1 MDEKFTFT
9 PEEREQ
15 TLTIL
20 ERLRT
25 AVGNAFSVQDEQM
38 LREDIHHAFINHQI
52 SRDVFGLNPILYALQ
67 TAEIAVN
74 EIGLRRD
81 GVIAILMQTSVVDG
95 YQTLDD
101 IEKKYGEGVA
111 HIIRGLL
118 RINELYKRN
127 PVIESENFRNLLIS
141 FSEDMRV
148 ILIMIANRV
157 NMMRQI
163 RDTDQ
168 LEAKQR
174 VSEEASYLYAPLAHK
189 LGLYKLKSEL
199 EDLSLKYLEHDA
211 YYMIKEK
218 LNATKASRD
227 AYIARFIK
235 PIQEKLDAAGLKYHM
250 KGRTK
255 SIHSIWQKMKKQQ
268 CGFEGV
274 YDLFAIRII
283 LDSPRDKEYMQC
295 WQVFALITAMYQ
307 PNPKRMR
314 DWLSVPKSNG
324 YESLHTTVLG
334 PENKWVEVQIRTE
347 RMDEIAEHGLA
358 AHWRYKGIKS
368 EKGGIDEWL
377 ANIRSALENNDDLQL
392 MDQFKMDLKEDEVY
406 VFTPK
411 GDLLNFP
418 KGATVLDFAYYIHSR
433 IGNTCVG
440 GKING
445 RAVSFRQEL
454 HSGDQIEILTQ
465 SNQKPRQ
472 EWINIVKT
480 SKAKAKIRLAIK
492 ETQKKEGLFAK
503 ELLERR
509 FKNRK
514 LEIEESIMA
523 RTIKKM
529 GYKENSDFYKDI
541 AEEKIDP
548 NSIIEKYI
556 AERDHDLNVTNTTR
570 PAASAAEFEYE
581 NPTEEMMRQNDDVLV
596 IDENLKGIDFELA
609 HCCHPIY
616 GDPIFGFVTVSK
628 GIKVHRSDCPNAK
641 ELQRRFGYRIVK
653 AKWSG
658 KGTSKYAITL
668 RIIGNDDIGIVSNI
682 TNIISKEDKLVMRG
696 INISSK
702 DGLFSGNI
710 TVMIDDASRTE
721 ALIKKL
727 SAVKGVKQVM
737 RI

>member
-25 AVGNAFSVQDEQM
+25 AVGNTFSAQDEK
-38 LREDIHHAFINHQI
+38 LIREDIHHAFINHQI

-235 PIQEKLDAAGLKYHM
+235 PIQAKLDAAGLKYHM

-658 KGTSKYAITL
+658 KGISKYAITL